1 MDEYHFPADKQ
12 TYKTKHKQTNKQK
25 IMQYTQNI
33 SYLIRI
39 KRPNHVK
46 KIVMKDFIIKF
57 RILCNILPA
66 KTNLFTF
73 LSFSFFF
80 LWSCFFDSDDFLL
93 ISATNQ

>member
-46 KIVMKDFIIKF
+46 KNCYEGLYNKI
-57 RILCNILPA
+57 
-66 KTNLFTF
+66 
-73 LSFSFFF
+73 
-80 LWSCFFDSDDFLL
+80 
-93 ISATNQ
+93 

>member
-1 MDEYHFPADKQ
+1 MDEYYFPADKQ

-46 KIVMKDFIIKF
+46 KIVMKDFITC
-57 RILCNILPA
+57 L
-66 KTNLFTF
+66 
-73 LSFSFFF
+73 LSFLFPFFF
-80 LWSCFFDSDDFLL
+80 FDPVSLTVMIFCWSVPPTSKLP
-93 ISATNQ
+93 